1 MPSSPAPRDA
11 PTRSPS
17 CTTSGARCA
26 AGCGH
31 GWRVSRPRCR
41 WRSLRPTHPI
51 PTAGSPPSST
61 DAPRPSSRS
70 SRRTARCSR
79 GSGPGS
85 SAPGC
90 CLRGSRWRS
99 ISAASPADSPS
110 GWWPASSTGT
120 ATERRARTVTRVRE
134 DAAVSLSRAETP
146 LGGEAVVA
154 KSTRTRSAIIDAAL
168 GLFREKGYDATTM
181 RAIAAE
187 AGVSVG
193 NAYYY
198 FASKE
203 QLIQGFYDRAQTDHE
218 VAARPVLDAETDL
231 AARII
236 GVTEA
241 WLEAMK
247 PYRPFAGKF
256 FKNAA
261 EPTSPLSPFSPESAP
276 ARAAAIEL
284 WWEVIDGS
292 DAKVPKR
299 LRAELPELLW
309 LYFMGIVL
317 FWVHDP
323 TPDNGGT
330 RTVVNRT

>member
-1 MPSSPAPRDA
+1 M
-11 PTRSPS
+11 
-17 CTTSGARCA
+17 
-26 AGCGH
+26 
-31 GWRVSRPRCR
+31 
-41 WRSLRPTHPI
+41 
-51 PTAGSPPSST
+51 
-61 DAPRPSSRS
+61 
-70 SRRTARCSR
+70 
-79 GSGPGS
+79 
-85 SAPGC
+85 
-90 CLRGSRWRS
+90 
-99 ISAASPADSPS
+99 
-110 GWWPASSTGT
+110 
-120 ATERRARTVTRVRE
+120 
-134 DAAVSLSRAETP
+134 SLSRAETP
-146 LGGEAVVA
+146 LSGEAVVA

-330 RTVVNRT
+330 RTVVNRTAPLIVRAIGLSWLPVMRAMVDDIVSLVSEMRLLFPTPAPT